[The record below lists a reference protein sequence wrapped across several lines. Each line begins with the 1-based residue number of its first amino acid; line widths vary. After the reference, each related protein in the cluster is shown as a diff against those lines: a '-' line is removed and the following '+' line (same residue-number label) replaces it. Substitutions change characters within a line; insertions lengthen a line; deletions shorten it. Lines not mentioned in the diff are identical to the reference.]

1 MLFGKKKTS
10 QPNTKVNK
18 KSTVLSDNSP
28 WSIQEAYKVLRTN
41 ILFSLPGEGHKT
53 IAVTS
58 AFASDGKTTNAVN
71 TAIAMG
77 KLGKK
82 VLLIDCDMRK
92 PSIDSML
99 GIQPTP
105 GLSDTL
111 AGMKKLENVVQHERN
126 GVLDVIAAGNI
137 PPDPTLLLQGKEMH
151 KLLETV
157 GEMYDYV
164 ILDFPPV
171 TTVTDAVLL
180 ADMVNGYLIVVRH
193 GKTDYRA
200 VIDTVEQLRFAKANI
215 IGFIYNDYS
224 LDNKKYSYGRYGYGK
239 YRSKGYGYGYGY
251 KSGPDSGSVKER
263 GEQRDGDH

>member
-1 MLFGKKKTS
+1 MLFKKNKTS
-10 QPNTKVNK
+10 QVNAKGNK
-18 KSTVLSDNSP
+18 KDTVLSDNSP

-41 ILFSLPGEGHKT
+41 ILFSLPGTGHKI

-58 AFASDGKTTNAVN
+58 AFASDGKTTNAIN

-92 PSIDSML
+92 PSVDSML
-99 GIQPTP
+99 GIRPIP

-111 AGMKKLENVVQHERN
+111 VGMKKFESVLQHEKN
-126 GVLDVIAAGNI
+126 GVLDVIAAGSI
-137 PPDPTLLLQGKEMH
+137 PPDPTLLLQGEEMH
-151 KLLETV
+151 KLLVTV
-157 GEMYDYV
+157 REMYDYV

-180 ADMVNGYLIVVRH
+180 ADAVDGYLIVVRH
-193 GKTDYRA
+193 ERTDYRA
-200 VIDTVEQLRFAKANI
+200 VIDTVEQLQFAKANI

-224 LDNKKYSYGRYGYGK
+224 MENKKYSYGRYGYGK
-239 YRSKGYGYGYGY
+239 YRSKGYGYGYGSRY
-251 KSGPDSGSVKER
+251 GSGSGKA
-263 GEQRDGDH
+263 QDGQQSGNL

>member
-1 MLFGKKKTS
+1 MIFKKKKTS
-10 QPNTKVNK
+10 QSNARVNK

-41 ILFSLPGEGHKT
+41 ILFSLPGEGSKV
-53 IAVTS
+53 IAITS

-92 PSIDSML
+92 PSVDQML
-99 GIQPTP
+99 GIRPTP

-111 AGMKKLENVVQHERN
+111 AGMKKLENVLQHEKN
-126 GVLDVIAAGNI
+126 GVLDVVSAGNI
-137 PPDPTLLLQGKEMH
+137 PPDPTLLLQGEEMH
-151 KLLETV
+151 RMLKTLR
-157 GEMYDYV
+157 EMYDYV

-180 ADMVNGYLIVVRH
+180 ADVVDGYLIVVRH
-193 GKTDYRA
+193 ERTDYRA
-200 VIDTVEQLRFAKANI
+200 IIDTVEQLRFAKANI
-215 IGFIYNDYS
+215 IGFVYNDYS
-224 LDNKKYSYGRYGYGK
+224 LENKKYSYGRYGYGK

-251 KSGPDSGSVKER
+251 RYGSASGKEQNER
-263 GEQRDGDH
+263 QAGDL